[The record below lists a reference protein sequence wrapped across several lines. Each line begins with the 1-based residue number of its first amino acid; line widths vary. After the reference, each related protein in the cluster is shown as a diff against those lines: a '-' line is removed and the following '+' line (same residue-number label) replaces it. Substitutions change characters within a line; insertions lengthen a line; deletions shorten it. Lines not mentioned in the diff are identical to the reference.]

1 MSAERALSRERV
13 VDAGLPS
20 FIRKI
25 LDADILGLAKRQ
37 KAEEREMEF
46 SVAYDEGEELR
57 MQYDSGASISRS
69 GEVFSEFKNRVIKEK
84 RILFEDPRM
93 IMDVSNEA
101 FGKIV
106 TDREIPYVCQE
117 TENHNHPD
125 RSAETTVFATTEKNL
140 RIRTKMEK
148 DKDAFYKEVI
158 YPSLV
163 AQRTRQVDLL
173 RGRETTPAEIN
184 DLDRKAG
191 YAAIDI
197 SANYPVTV
205 RKIQLLSPAEAKKF
219 TGGGLPSYNV
229 IKDDYLANRY

>member
-13 VDAGLPS
+13 RDTGFSS
-20 FIRKI
+20 FIRKV
-25 LDADILGLAKRQ
+25 LDTDILELGKRQ
-37 KAEEREMEF
+37 KAKKREMEF
-46 SVAYDEGEELR
+46 SVAYDEGKELQ
-57 MQYDSGASISRS
+57 MQYGLEAPISRS
-69 GEVFSEFKNRVIKEK
+69 GEVFFEFKNQVIKEGR

-93 IMDVSNEA
+93 IIDVSNEA

-117 TENHNHPD
+117 TENHNNPD

-140 RIRTKMEK
+140 RIKTKMKKENT
-148 DKDAFYKEVI
+148 FYKDVI
-158 YPSLV
+158 FPSFV

-191 YAAIDI
+191 YAAVDI
-197 SANYPVTV
+197 SANYPVAV
-205 RKIQLLSPAEAKKF
+205 RKIRLLSPAEAQKF
-219 TGGGLPSYNV
+219 MGGGLPSYNV
-229 IKDDYLANRY
+229 KKDNYLANRY